1 MSFLQATVEHLSH
14 KWFPILI
21 IGFLLWTKFGFA
33 SWEAY
38 VILGLIFFIQ
48 NYHFKLGYFASILEN
63 QGTIYEK
70 KSEMEE

>member
-1 MSFLQATVEHLSH
+1 MSFTSNSRASALQMVSNTYIRFFTMDKVS
-14 KWFPILI
+14 FY
-21 IGFLLWTKFGFA
+21 

-70 KSEMEE
+70 ESEMEE